1 MLSSVL
7 ITCRHRGVVDAC
19 SLALAKFCACLT
31 KNEPLHEEICK
42 HLLDLVFN
50 SLSDASSTSVTR
62 RSAGFPLL
70 FQAVVSSEENNI
82 NRKLL
87 SYAVYKIVD
96 LIYQPLPPSDS
107 INEKTDLP
115 QVHAYH
121 ILKALV
127 MDSSLSQAILTHLD
141 CIIPACVSGFSS
153 SLWAVRNGALQ
164 LFGVLLPRMCGQ
176 KKVRDEDS
184 EHNLVSASEL
194 FSRCPALKAYLLQ
207 QLKMCVSLHK
217 KKKLCSELM
226 PILSLI
232 VKLSP
237 QQDEMK

>member
-1 MLSSVL
+1 
-7 ITCRHRGVVDAC
+7 
-19 SLALAKFCACLT
+19 
-31 KNEPLHEEICK
+31 
-42 HLLDLVFN
+42 
-50 SLSDASSTSVTR
+50 
-62 RSAGFPLL
+62 
-70 FQAVVSSEENNI
+70 
-82 NRKLL
+82 
-87 SYAVYKIVD
+87 
-96 LIYQPLPPSDS
+96 
-107 INEKTDLP
+107 
-115 QVHAYH
+115 
-121 ILKALV
+121 
-127 MDSSLSQAILTHLD
+127 MDSRLSQSILTHLD

-207 QLKMCVSLHK
+207 QLKLCVSLHK
-217 KKKLCSELM
+217 KKRLCSELM

-237 QQDEMK
+237 QQDEMKSTVIDFKPLLIDLFDIPVWKVRDLVSSALSQFMD